1 MKQKLP
7 NLTPYCVPGMKRPVF
22 ILKFIL
28 VAVLLSSI
36 QMNAAGAGDKKN
48 PKFNDSNSS
57 TSVVLQQIA
66 VSGTVNDEAGQPM
79 PGVNVHVEGTT
90 LGTITDINGRYSISV
105 PNANAILVF
114 SFVGYNEQ
122 KVPVAGKS
130 VVDAVLQESF
140 ESLEEIV
147 VIGYGTTRKKDL
159 ASAISVVNTEEIAK
173 QPVPNIETALQGLAP
188 GVQVTAT
195 RTGEP
200 DIIIRGVG
208 TTSGNNSPL
217 YVIDG
222 IPTNSSNVNPSDIET
237 MQVLKDAASTAI
249 YGSRGANGVI
259 LITTKSGKTTNI
271 GQPKVSLNSYYGFEE
286 AWKLLDLTNTAEWAS
301 IVYDSNPAGGFA
313 PPALASWIIEENG
326 GRYDGPETDWQDE
339 IFQRGLITQNG
350 INISGGTNAGNYYF
364 STEQYKQEGILI
376 TTPYER
382 YSVRMNSSW
391 KTGKFSFGENIS
403 FTYGKKRNE
412 VVPDGRTAFQQAIN
426 MVPNIPV
433 YDDRNQP
440 GGYAGAGWTHPE
452 YSPAPTGQD
461 ASNVVGFLNRV
472 RNINFSK
479 RFMASAYGEYEI
491 IDGLTFRSTFGIIST
506 DSDGSNHSLETRMGA
521 KEIPNTTLSNSHSWG
536 YDWNWDQTL
545 NYSKSFG
552 QHDFNVMGTYSTE
565 YSKYRNFNASGQGI
579 QTEVHD
585 VLGKVESN
593 FGVGGS
599 EREQS
604 RISYL
609 GRATYNYAGKYI
621 LVANI
626 RRDGSS
632 KFNTGNKG
640 GTFPSASVAWTIS
653 EESFMDGLKASTQLS
668 RLKLRGSFGV
678 VGNDR
683 PIGPY
688 SYIPVLSA
696 SNYNDGTAGLVG
708 QTVSNLTKNPN
719 LQWETSQQLDLG
731 VDLGFFR
738 NALSFEI
745 DFYNKKTLDM
755 LVDVPVPGSS
765 GSSGSITR
773 NVGSIL
779 NRGWEFIA
787 TYRKGTGDF
796 HYSISANLTTNYN
809 EVLDLDGQVISAG
822 GTEFGPTTRT
832 EAGRPIG
839 QFYGYVT
846 DGLFQSQAEI
856 DAYVDVNGNLIQPN
870 AAPGDIKFVK
880 KPNAEG
886 QLVGEIGASDMDY
899 IGDPAPD
906 FAYGINL
913 AADYKGF
920 DFTVFFQGVQGND
933 LMGMLLAWTEGMHNN
948 FNLGKNAL
956 NRWTTTNTDTDVPR
970 AVRGD
975 PNNNVKYVSDRY
987 LFDGSYLRL
996 KNLTLGYT
1004 LPKSLVDYV
1013 KLENVRVYFTGRNL
1027 LTLTSYPFY
1036 DPEIGSGGAGLGAS
1050 GNSSTARGIDQGY
1063 YPQARALLMGI
1074 QVDF

>member
-1 MKQKLP
+1 MKQKLSDFISH
-7 NLTPYCVPGMKRPVF
+7 CIPGMKKPVLMIRF
-22 ILKFIL
+22 LL
-28 VAVLLSSI
+28 VAVLLSTI
-36 QMNAAGAGDKKN
+36 QINAAGAGDKKN
-48 PKFNDSNSS
+48 SKFNDSNSAA
-57 TSVVLQQIA
+57 SVNLQQIT
-66 VSGTVNDEAGQPM
+66 VSGTVKDETGLPM
-79 PGVNVHVEGTT
+79 PGVNIQVGGTT
-90 LGTITDINGRYSISV
+90 LGTISDVNGKYSIAV
-105 PNANAILVF
+105 PNANVSLIF
-114 SFVGYNEQ
+114 SFVGYNQLE
-122 KVPVAGKS
+122 VPVAGKS
-130 VVDAVLQESF
+130 VVDAVLQSST
-140 ESLEEIV
+140 ESLDEVV
-147 VIGYGTTRKKDL
+147 VIGYGTQKKRDL
-159 ASAISVVNTEEIAK
+159 ASAITVVSTEEITK
-173 QPVPNIETALQGLAP
+173 QPVANVAMALQGLAP

-195 RTGEP
+195 RGGNP
-200 DIIIRGVG
+200 DIVIRGLG

-222 IPTNSSNVNPSDIET
+222 IPSNSLNVTPSDIET

-249 YGSRGANGVI
+249 YGSRGATGVI
-259 LITTKSGKTTNI
+259 LITTKSGKNTNI
-271 GQPKVSLNSYYGFEE
+271 GQPKVTLNSYYGFEE

-301 IVYDSNPAGGFA
+301 IVYDGNIAAGQS
-313 PPALASWIIEENG
+313 PPPLAQWIIEENG
-326 GRYDGPETDWQDE
+326 GRYDGPETDWQKQ
-339 IFQRGLITQNG
+339 IFQKGLITQNG

-364 STEQYKQEGILI
+364 STEQFKQEGILI
-376 TTPYER
+376 TTPTER

-403 FTYGKKRNE
+403 FIYGKSRSE

-433 YDDRNQP
+433 YDERNQP
-440 GGYAGAGWTHPE
+440 GGYAGAGWTHPD

-461 ASNVVGFLNRV
+461 ASNAVAFLNRIK
-472 RNINFSK
+472 NINFSK
-479 RFMASAYGEYEI
+479 TFMASAYGEYEI
-491 IDGLTFRSTFGIIST
+491 INGLTFRSTFGIISR
-506 DSDGSNHSLETRMGA
+506 DSDGHNHSLETRMGA

-545 NYSKSFG
+545 TYNKRFG
-552 QHDFNVMGTYSTE
+552 RHDLNLMGTYSAE
-565 YSKYRNFNASGQGI
+565 SSKNRNFNASGQGI

-593 FGVGGS
+593 FGVGGGES
-599 EREQS
+599 EQS

-609 GRATYNYAGKYI
+609 GRATYSYAGKYI

-626 RRDGSS
+626 RHDGSS
-632 KFNTGNKG
+632 KFNTGNKW
-640 GTFPSASVAWTIS
+640 GTFPSASVAWNIS
-653 EESFMDGLKASTQLS
+653 EESFMDGLKTSTQLS
-668 RLKLRGSFGV
+668 RMKLRGSFGI

-683 PIGPY
+683 PIGAY
-688 SYIPVLSA
+688 SYVPVLSA
-696 SNYNDGTAGLVG
+696 SNYSDGTAGLVG

-719 LQWETSQQLDLG
+719 LKWEASQQLDLG
-731 VDLGFFR
+731 VDLGFFKS
-738 NALSFEI
+738 ALTVEI
-745 DFYNKKTLDM
+745 DFYNKKTKDM
-755 LVDVPVPGSS
+755 LVGVPVPGSS

-787 TYRKGTGDF
+787 TYRKVTGDF
-796 HYSISANLTTNYN
+796 HFSISANLTTNYN
-809 EVLDLDGQVISAG
+809 EVLDLAGQVISSG
-822 GTEFGPTTRT
+822 GTEFGSTTRT
-832 EAGRPIG
+832 EAGYAIG

-856 DAYVDVNGNLIQPN
+856 DEYVDDNGVKMQPN

-886 QLVGEIGASDMDY
+886 KLVGVIGASDMDY

-906 FAYGINL
+906 FTYGINFS
-913 AADYKGF
+913 ADYKGF
-920 DFTVFFQGVQGND
+920 DLTLFFQGVQGND

-948 FNLGKNAL
+948 FNLGRNAL
-956 NRWTTTNTDTDVPR
+956 NRWTPTNMDTDVPR

-987 LFDGSYLRL
+987 LYDGSYLRL

-1004 LPKSLVDYV
+1004 LPKSLVNYV